1 MRPDSYSSWDDGEA
15 PSAPPPPQSPA
26 YSDDSDMIAPQ
37 WVQRLY
43 GPPPP
48 RQPTPYHQRG
58 PQPAPDWGGAPQTWQ
73 EGQQQWHTPGP
84 IQQQYPQYEV
94 QAFSPGTYPRGGPGM
109 LRERSPSAATFI
121 VAESGGDSH
130 GYGRPPPAEGSPTK
144 TPLLVTAADLAH
156 GPASHGGT
164 GEEAAHLGD
173 DVNRPSRALALRRRN
188 LLQLR
193 TCDKDAFGVPL
204 PKTSRPFSLSATP
217 NSIAEVCTG
226 LGVYLASLQAAVLL
240 ALLLSLCAIY
250 PLVDNL
256 NTQRWPGHYTLHN
269 QGSVSEVVFLGSGWQ

>member
-1 MRPDSYSSWDDGEA
+1 MWHDG
-15 PSAPPPPQSPA
+15 
-26 YSDDSDMIAPQ
+26 
-37 WVQRLY
+37 
-43 GPPPP
+43 
-48 RQPTPYHQRG
+48 RQQ
-58 PQPAPDWGGAPQTWQ
+58 
-73 EGQQQWHTPGP
+73 QQQWRTPGP
-84 IQQQYPQYEV
+84 IQAQYPQYEV

-121 VAESGGDSH
+121 LADSGGASH
-130 GYGRPPPAEGSPTK
+130 GYTRPPPAAEGSPTK
-144 TPLLVTAADLAH
+144 TPLLITAADLAQE
-156 GPASHGGT
+156 PAGNGGA
-164 GEEAAHLGD
+164 GGEAAHLGD
-173 DVNRPSRALALRRRN
+173 DVNKPSRALALRRRH

-250 PLVDNL
+250 PLVNNL
-256 NTQRWPGHYTLHN
+256 NTQRWSGHYTLHN
-269 QGSVSEVVFLGSGWQ
+269 EGAVSGSFSCFL